1 VSAPV
6 VTRMMLPRP
15 QGPLA
20 QVCQLAQF
28 SDAPCEGRLV
38 RCHLIPQQVIRR
50 ELRPMFKTGP
60 AKRDLENIV
69 WDPRT
74 WVWACGG
81 FGHGNMGHHGLLD
94 NPGGIEP
101 PRAALP
107 DGVEEFA
114 LEWDSRLRD
123 HGHTKGWPF
132 QSYLERTYGH

>member
-1 VSAPV
+1 MMAVQAAP
-6 VTRMMLPRP
+6 P
-15 QGPLA
+15 A
-20 QVCQLAQF
+20 QVCQLARF
-28 SDAPCEGRLV
+28 SDVPCEGRLV

-50 ELRPMFKTGP
+50 ELRAMFKTGP

-101 PRAALP
+101 PWDALP
-107 DGVEEFA
+107 DGVIEFA
-114 LEWDSRLRD
+114 AKWDRLLRD
-123 HGHTKGWPF
+123 HGHTRGNPLMA
-132 QSYLERTYGH
+132 YLKRTYPARG